1 MTIQLRIF
9 NIDDVNADIVV
20 VAQLL
25 LIITSLTLCFYAILY
40 YIYMY
45 NIYIYIYTIDVSII
59 RSIEAYQCSLSYSS
73 IRVYFFMY
81 EGSTEEHR
89 YVSSLSKEKS
99 AFESL
104 IKSKEHM
111 VISLPDDPIDLQHE
125 IEQDNKHIATISMDT
140 RTINRSNQQK
150 SKEPRRI
157 IVDVREFRSLLPSML
172 YSAKFDILPRTLE
185 VADYV
190 LSSDICVERKGEKDP
205 W

>member
-1 MTIQLRIF
+1 MLM
-9 NIDDVNADIVV
+9 
-20 VAQLL
+20 L
-25 LIITSLTLCFYAILY
+25 LIISSLTRCL
-40 YIYMY
+40 
-45 NIYIYIYTIDVSII
+45 YTILLYIIDISII
-59 RSIEAYQCSLSYSS
+59 RSIETYQSSLSYYYSV
-73 IRVYFFMY
+73 RVYFFMY

-89 YVSSLSKEKS
+89 YVSSLSKEKT

-125 IEQDNKHIATISMDT
+125 MEQDNKHSTISMDT
-140 RTINRSNQQK
+140 RTIHRSNQQK
-150 SKEPRRI
+150 SKESRRI

-172 YSAKFDILPRTLE
+172 YSAKFEILPRTLE

-190 LSSDICVERKGEKDP
+190 LSSDICVERKGKKEGMNGQDP

>member
-1 MTIQLRIF
+1 
-9 NIDDVNADIVV
+9 
-20 VAQLL
+20 
-25 LIITSLTLCFYAILY
+25 
-40 YIYMY
+40 
-45 NIYIYIYTIDVSII
+45 
-59 RSIEAYQCSLSYSS
+59 
-73 IRVYFFMY
+73 MY

-125 IEQDNKHIATISMDT
+125 MDQDSKHTTISMDT
-140 RTINRSNQQK
+140 RTIHRSNQQK
-150 SKEPRRI
+150 NKEPRRI

-172 YSAKFDILPRTLE
+172 YSAKFEILPRTLE

-190 LSSDICVERKGEKDP
+190 LSSDICVERKGKKEGRVRILGNNDDYNEDDVVVDGDGDDDDDDDDHHVDDGDNNNDNDDYVGYLLCTIFIVSLYCCYYY
-205 W
+205 